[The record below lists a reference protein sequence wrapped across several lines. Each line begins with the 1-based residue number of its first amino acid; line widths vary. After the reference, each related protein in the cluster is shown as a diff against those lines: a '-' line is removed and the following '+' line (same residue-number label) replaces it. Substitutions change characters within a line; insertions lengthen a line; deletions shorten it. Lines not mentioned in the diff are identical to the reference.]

1 MHPTANVNDYIK
13 RQKVKEK
20 QRKEEKSLIVKYTHS
35 KVKIRELKFI
45 CGKRRVKSAWVFSL
59 LLNGRVN

>member
-1 MHPTANVNDYIK
+1 MI
-13 RQKVKEK
+13 
-20 QRKEEKSLIVKYTHS
+20 LKYTHA

-59 LLNGRVN
+59 LLNGSELELTHLPQCG